1 MREPASALEPADLA
15 KPDTPR
21 ERIAY
26 LMYAAVERAAMA
38 LPEPWGRRLFDLG
51 GTAAYY
57 VAPRARGVIERNLSR
72 VLGKAGTPEI
82 LRAASKEA
90 FRSYAR
96 YWFDAFRIR
105 VLSDQEF
112 LGRMRIDGDE
122 NLAEAMEAGRGAIV
136 ALPHMGN
143 WDVAGR
149 WVHVRGWKIAAVAEL
164 LRPERLFQLFVDH
177 RRAMGL
183 RIVPLYDDRRAGEEL
198 VRLLAE
204 NHVVALV
211 SDRNL
216 KGKGVEVDMFGEARR
231 IPPGPALLSLA
242 SGAPLLPCAVYDSDE
257 GWVIQ
262 IGPPLQIERTDS
274 LREDVTTLTRALAE
288 RFERAISAAP
298 TQWHMFQPAW
308 PVDENGARPDRTSA
322 GGAATAGRSPG

>member
-1 MREPASALEPADLA
+1 VSEPASAIEPADLA
-15 KPDTPR
+15 KPETPR

-26 LMYAAVERAAMA
+26 LMYAGVERAARS
-38 LPEPWGRRLFDLG
+38 LPESWGRRLFDIG

-57 VAPRARGVIERNLSR
+57 VSPRARGVVEGNLSR
-72 VLGKAGTPEI
+72 VLGKAAAPEV

-96 YWFDAFRIR
+96 YWFEAFRVR
-105 VLSDQEF
+105 VMGDDEF
-112 LGRMRIDGDE
+112 MSRVRVEGEE
-122 NLAEAMEAGRGAIV
+122 NLAAAVEAGRGAIV
-136 ALPHMGN
+136 ALPHIGN
-143 WDVAGR
+143 YDVAGK
-149 WVHVRGWKIAAVAEL
+149 WVHLKGWKITAVAEL

-177 RRAMGL
+177 RRELGL

-198 VRLLAE
+198 VQLLSQ
-204 NHVVALV
+204 NHVIALV

-216 KGKGVEVDMFGEARR
+216 KGKGVEVDMFGEQRMMPA
-231 IPPGPALLSLA
+231 GPALLSLA
-242 SGAPLLPCAVYDSDE
+242 SGAPLLPCALYDSDE

-262 IGPPLQIERTDS
+262 IEPPLVIERTDS
-274 LREDVTTLTRALAE
+274 LRDDVTTLTRALAE

-308 PVDENGARPDRTSA
+308 SADVDGASTEPRVAPGP
-322 GGAATAGRSPG
+322 GGASG

>member
-1 MREPASALEPADLA
+1 VSEPASAIEPADLA
-15 KPDTPR
+15 KPETPR
-21 ERIAY
+21 ERVAY
-26 LMYAAVERAAMA
+26 LMYAGVERAARS
-38 LPEPWGRRLFDLG
+38 LPESWGRRLFHIG

-57 VAPRARGVIERNLSR
+57 VSPRTRGVIERNLSR
-72 VLGKAGTPEI
+72 VLGKAAAPEV
-82 LRAASKEA
+82 LRAASKAA

-96 YWFDAFRIR
+96 YWFDAFRIG
-105 VLSDQEF
+105 VMSEEEF
-112 LGRMRIDGDE
+112 MGRMRIIGDE
-122 NLAEAMEAGRGAIV
+122 NLAEAVEAGRGAIV

-149 WVHVRGWKIAAVAEL
+149 WVHLRGWKIAAVAEL

-183 RIVPLYDDRRAGEEL
+183 KIIPLYDDRRAGEEL
-198 VRLLAE
+198 VQLLSQ

-216 KGKGVEVDMFGEARR
+216 KGKGVEVDMFGEALR

-242 SGAPLLPCAVYDSDE
+242 SGAPLLPCAAYDSDD

-262 IGPPLQIERTDS
+262 IERPLQIERTGS
-274 LREDVTTLTRALAE
+274 LRDDVTALSRALAE
-288 RFERAISAAP
+288 RFERAISADP

-308 PVDENGARPDRTSA
+308 PADVDGASTEPRAALDP
-322 GGAATAGRSPG
+322 GGAPG

>member
-1 MREPASALEPADLA
+1 VSEPASALEPADLA
-15 KPDTPR
+15 KPETPR

-26 LMYAAVERAAMA
+26 LMYAGVERAATT
-38 LPEPWGRRLFDLG
+38 LPESWGRRLFHFAG
-51 GTAAYY
+51 AAAYY

-72 VLGKAGTPEI
+72 VLGKAATTEV

-96 YWFDAFRIR
+96 YWFDAFRIA
-105 VLSDQEF
+105 VMSDEEF
-112 LGRMRIDGDE
+112 MGRMRIDGDE

-143 WDVAGR
+143 WDAAGR
-149 WVHVRGWKIAAVAEL
+149 WVHLRGWKIAAVAEL

-183 RIVPLYDDRRAGEEL
+183 KIIPLYDDRRAGEEL
-198 VRLLAE
+198 VRLLSE
-204 NHVVALV
+204 NHVIALV

-216 KGKGVEVDMFGEARR
+216 KGKGVEVTMFGESRMVPA
-231 IPPGPALLSLA
+231 GPALLSLA
-242 SGAPLLPCAVYDSDE
+242 SGAPLLPCAAYDSDE

-262 IGPPLQIERTDS
+262 IEPPLQIERTDS
-274 LREDVTTLTRALAE
+274 LRDDVTTLTRALAE

-308 PVDENGARPDRTSA
+308 SADQDGASTEPREAPGP
-322 GGAATAGRSPG
+322 GGAPG

>member
-1 MREPASALEPADLA
+1 VSEPASALEPADLA
-15 KPDTPR
+15 KPETPR

-26 LMYAAVERAAMA
+26 LMYAGVDRAARS
-38 LPEPWGRRLFDLG
+38 LPESWGRRLFHIG

-72 VLGKAGTPEI
+72 VLGKAVAPEV
-82 LRAASKEA
+82 LRAASREA

-105 VLSDQEF
+105 VLSEEEF
-112 LGRMRIDGDE
+112 MGRMRIDGDE
-122 NLAEAMEAGRGAIV
+122 NLAAAVEAGRGAIV

-149 WVHVRGWKIAAVAEL
+149 WVHLRGWKISAVAEL
-164 LRPERLFQLFVDH
+164 LRPERLFRLFVDH

-183 RIVPLYDDRRAGEEL
+183 NIVPLYDDRRAGEEL
-198 VRLLAE
+198 VQLLSQ

-216 KGKGVEVDMFGEARR
+216 KGKGVEVDMFGETRR

-242 SGAPLLPCAVYDSDE
+242 SGAPLLPCAVYDSDD

-262 IGPPLQIERTDS
+262 IERPLQIERTGS
-274 LREDVTTLTRALAE
+274 LRDDVTTLSRALAE

-308 PVDENGARPDRTSA
+308 PANEVGAPADV
-322 GGAATAGRSPG
+322 GATAAGTAAPG

>member
-1 MREPASALEPADLA
+1 VSEPASAIEPADLA
-15 KPDTPR
+15 KPETPR

-26 LMYAAVERAAMA
+26 LMYAGVERAARS
-38 LPEPWGRRLFDLG
+38 LPESWGRRLFDIG

-57 VAPRARGVIERNLSR
+57 VSPRARGVVEGNLSR
-72 VLGKAGTPEI
+72 VLGKAAAPEV

-96 YWFDAFRIR
+96 YWFEAFRVR
-105 VLSDQEF
+105 VMGDDEF
-112 LGRMRIDGDE
+112 MSRVRVEGEE
-122 NLAEAMEAGRGAIV
+122 NLAAAVEAGRGAIV
-136 ALPHMGN
+136 ALPHIGN
-143 WDVAGR
+143 YDVAGK
-149 WVHVRGWKIAAVAEL
+149 WVHLKGWKITAVAEL

-177 RRAMGL
+177 RRELGL

-198 VRLLAE
+198 VQLLSQ
-204 NHVVALV
+204 NHVIALV

-216 KGKGVEVDMFGEARR
+216 KGKGVEVDMFGERR
-231 IPPGPALLSLA
+231 MMPAGPALLSLA
-242 SGAPLLPCAVYDSDE
+242 SGAPLLPCALYDSDE

-262 IGPPLQIERTDS
+262 IEPPLQIERTDS
-274 LREDVTTLTRALAE
+274 LRDDVTTLTRALAE

-308 PVDENGARPDRTSA
+308 PADQDGASTEPREAPSP
-322 GGAATAGRSPG
+322 GGASG